1 MNSRWKMATGRLTAF
16 IPLVGLLILMMSL
29 DGTRTAGMQNNFPL
43 LTLAGDAV
51 LLEDRLRLT
60 ADQDNQTGAAWLT
73 NPESVDQ
80 GFVTTFDWQIL
91 RSDPAVGADG
101 FAFVIQNDSS
111 SALGSGG
118 SGIGYQGI
126 ANSLAV
132 EFDTSQNLPEEF
144 GSGAGDPNGN
154 HLSVQTRGTQPNSA
168 DPTYSLG
175 FTTEIPVLSDGNVH
189 TSKIFYAPGTLLIFL
204 DDLANP
210 VLTIPVNLATT
221 LNLDPDKTWAGFTAA
236 TGGRSQAHDI
246 LSFIH
251 AESD

>member
-1 MNSRWKMATGRLTAF
+1 MEDHK
-16 IPLVGLLILMMSL
+16 
-29 DGTRTAGMQNNFPL
+29 GT
-43 LTLAGDAV
+43 TLFV
-51 LLEDRLRLT
+51 HSP
-60 ADQDNQTGAAWLT
+60 DQDNQTGAAWLT
-73 NPESVDQ
+73 NPPSVDQ

-126 ANSLAV
+126 VNSLAV
-132 EFDTSQNLPEEF
+132 EFDTSQDPPEEF
-144 GSGAGDPNGN
+144 GSGVGDPYGN

-168 DPTYSLG
+168 APTYSRG

-210 VLTIPVNLATT
+210 VLTVPVDLKTT
-221 LNLDPDKTWAGFTAA
+221 LNLDPDQTWAGFTAA

-246 LSFIH
+246 LSFTH
-251 AESD
+251 AETE

>member
-1 MNSRWKMATGRLTAF
+1 MNSRWKMATGRLTVF
-16 IPLVGLLILMMSL
+16 ISLVWLLILMMSL
-29 DGTRTAGMQNNFPL
+29 NGTRTAGMQNNFPL

-73 NPESVDQ
+73 NPSSVDQ
-80 GFVTTFDWQIL
+80 GFVTTVDWQIL

-132 EFDTSQNLPEEF
+132 EFDTSQNPPEEF
-144 GSGAGDPNGN
+144 ESGAGDPNGN

-168 DPTYSLG
+168 DPTYSRG
-175 FTTEIPVLSDGNVH
+175 FTTDIPVLSDGNVH

-210 VLTIPVNLATT
+210 ILTVPVDLETT
-221 LNLDPDKTWAGFTAA
+221 LNLDPDQTWVGFTAA

-246 LSFIH
+246 LSFTH
-251 AESD
+251 AETE